1 MRKKFELFDFL
12 NLKKVANV
20 HMTQS
25 HLTVRAVR
33 TKIHVHVFGH
43 TKIDVATALGPVQNL
58 MFTRVQRTASVPDSP
73 DVGGFQ

>member
-43 TKIDVATALGPVQNL
+43 MKIDVAIALGPVQNF
-58 MFTRVQRTASVPDSP
+58 MFIRVQRTVLVPTART
-73 DVGGFQ
+73 